1 MTHTNAEGAGTGF
14 PYDDAV
20 PLWGPEFSEDPA
32 TLYTRMRERFGP
44 VAPVLLEGGL
54 PAWLLLDH
62 RVVHEVTS
70 NPKMFA
76 RDTRRWNQY
85 DAIPEDWSL
94 APFVVWAPS
103 MMFVEGAEHQRR
115 AGAVGDALDEID
127 RTELAAVC
135 ARTADEL
142 IDRFAGRGEADLVAE
157 YADQLPLLVVAHMY
171 GFPPGDVPALVHDV
185 HVTMD
190 QNKDKSNE
198 AKARMVAR
206 MQKLVLDKQE
216 RPGPDVPSRLIGHP
230 AGLTVEEVI
239 TDLTVVLTAVQQPCS
254 NWIGNTLRLMLV
266 DDDFSLTLQG
276 GRSSADHAL
285 NQVLWEDTPT
295 QNYMGRF
302 PVHDCVLAGQRV
314 REGDML
320 ILGIAAANNDPRMRA
335 ARESDSGMANRAHMS
350 FGHGEHGCPFPAP
363 ELAEVIAK
371 AAVEVLLD
379 RLPDVRISCDPDEL
393 VWQTSVWMRGLHAL
407 PVEFTPTRHTA
418 S

>member
-1 MTHTNAEGAGTGF
+1 MTHPSPDDAGTGS
-14 PYDDAV
+14 PHDHAV
-20 PLWGPEFSEDPA
+20 PLYGPEFSTKPA
-32 TLYTRMRERFGP
+32 ELYAKMREEFGP

-85 DAIPEDWSL
+85 DNIPEDWSL
-94 APFVVWAPS
+94 APFVSWAPS

-115 AGAVGDALDEID
+115 AGAVGDALDEVD

-135 ARTADEL
+135 GRLSDEL
-142 IDRFAGRGEADLVAE
+142 IDAFAGRGEADLVAE

-171 GFPPGDVPALVHDV
+171 GFPRKDTPALVHDV

-198 AKARMVAR
+198 AKTRMLNR
-206 MQKLVLDKQE
+206 MQQLVQDKQE
-216 RPGPDVPSRLIGHP
+216 RPGPDVPSRLINHP
-230 AGLTVEEVI
+230 TGLTFEEVM
-239 TDLTVVLTAVQQPCS
+239 TDLTVVMTAVQQPVS

-266 DDDFSLTLQG
+266 DDDFSMTLQG

-295 QNYMGRF
+295 ANYIGRF
-302 PVHDCVLAGQRV
+302 PVHDCVLAGRRV
-314 REGDML
+314 RKGDLL

-335 ARESDSGMANRAHMS
+335 ARESDSGAANRAHMS
-350 FGHGEHGCPFPAP
+350 FGHGEYGCPFPAP

-371 AAVEVLLD
+371 AAVEALLD
-379 RLPDVRISCDPDEL
+379 RLPDVRISCEPDEL
-393 VWQTSVWMRGLHAL
+393 IWQTSVWMRGLHAL
-407 PVEFTPTRHTA
+407 PVEFTPTRHT
-418 S
+418 SS

>member
-1 MTHTNAEGAGTGF
+1 MTHTDAEGADTEF

-20 PLWGPEFSEDPA
+20 PLYGPEFSTDPA
-32 TLYTRMRERFGP
+32 LLYTRMRERFGP

-62 RVVHEVTS
+62 RVVHEVCN

-76 RDTRRWNQY
+76 RDTRRWNVY
-85 DAIPEDWSL
+85 DRIPDDWSL
-94 APFVVWAPS
+94 APFVAWAPS
-103 MMFVEGAEHQRR
+103 VMFVEGAEHQRR
-115 AGAVGDALDEID
+115 AGAIGDALDEID
-127 RTELAAVC
+127 RTELASVC
-135 ARTADEL
+135 GRLSDQL
-142 IDRFAGRGEADLVAE
+142 IDGFAGRGQADLVTE

-171 GFPPGDVPALVHDV
+171 GFSRDETPKLVADVATTL
-185 HVTMD
+185 D
-190 QNKDKSNE
+190 QNQDKSNE
-198 AKARMVAR
+198 AKQRMLAR
-206 MQKLVLDKQE
+206 MQKLVLDKQA
-216 RPGPDVPSRLIGHP
+216 RPGPDMPSRMLAHP
-230 AGLTVEEVI
+230 SGLTVEEVV
-239 TDLTVVLTAVQQPCS
+239 TDLTVVLAAIQQPCS

-320 ILGIAAANNDPRMRA
+320 ILGIAAANNDPRLRA
-335 ARESDSGMANRAHMS
+335 ARESTSGAANRAHMS

-363 ELAEVIAK
+363 ELAEVICK

-379 RLPDVRISCDPDEL
+379 RLPDVQISVKPDEL
-393 VWQTSVWMRGLHAL
+393 TWHTSVWMRGLHEL
-407 PVEFTPTRHTA
+407 PVHFTPTRHTT
-418 S
+418 